1 MTYQELISKLKDRL
15 AADGA
20 YPIKEQAML
29 STQILKDKLE
39 LVLPWAME
47 TSGFDFWIVLSRENN
62 EDPIHRTLVTW
73 DMPEA
78 RRVSILAFHRDS
90 ATGAVRKM
98 CVGSQS
104 PEMDKLY
111 ENVQKQG
118 ESVWEAA
125 SATAFRPRSLSSSK
139 IPSIRATAR
148 ASKMGKT

>member
-118 ESVWEAA
+118 ESVWEA
-125 SATAFRPRSLSSSK
+125 L
-139 IPSIRATAR
+139 AR
-148 ASKMGKT
+148 VLQECDPVFH

>member
-98 CVGSQS
+98 S
-104 PEMDKLY
+104 PFFHVDAL
-111 ENVQKQG
+111 
-118 ESVWEAA
+118 AA
-125 SATAFRPRSLSSSK
+125 RL
-139 IPSIRATAR
+139 
-148 ASKMGKT
+148 